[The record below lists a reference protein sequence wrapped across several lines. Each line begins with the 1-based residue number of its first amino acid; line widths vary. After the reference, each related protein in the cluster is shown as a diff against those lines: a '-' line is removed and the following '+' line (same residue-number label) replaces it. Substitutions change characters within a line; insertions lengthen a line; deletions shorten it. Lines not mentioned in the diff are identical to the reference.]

1 MTTTATLHQQANTF
15 SHEGNHGN
23 RRVGDEDD
31 IFDRS
36 KHLSIRTRSG
46 YESVANRIKHSTIL
60 NYDSMVELTR
70 KVLTLEL
77 HRG

>member
-1 MTTTATLHQQANTF
+1 MAIDVWGMKTIFLTDQSTF
-15 SHEGNHGN
+15 Q
-23 RRVGDEDD
+23 
-31 IFDRS
+31 
-36 KHLSIRTRSG
+36 
-46 YESVANRIKHSTIL
+46 YEQGANRIKHSTIL